1 MTSKKHI
8 PVVAVHG
15 GAWKIPE
22 ELKEGSAFGCR
33 DAASIAYRFVNKIIK
48 IIFLKYS
55 TFKKLQCTVVMKSV
69 IEFIILK
76 RVNKYGTFC
85 KHSLS
90 FFKIIFP
97 IFKLILFI
105 RRS

>member
-48 IIFLKYS
+48 
-55 TFKKLQCTVVMKSV
+55 
-69 IEFIILK
+69 
-76 RVNKYGTFC
+76 
-85 KHSLS
+85 LS
-90 FFKIIFP
+90 F
-97 IFKLILFI
+97 
-105 RRS
+105 